1 MTDLV
6 TVEEIQILAQ
16 QPDDSVLVDEVEVVK
31 IVAVAEQ
38 GPRGIQ
44 GIQGPSGGAGGATY
58 THTQSIPAAVWTVAH
73 NLSRRPSVSVTDHLG
88 NLLVAD
94 VLYVDADIV
103 QVTHGTP
110 YIGFAYCN

>member
-6 TVEEIQILAQ
+6 TVEEVQILAQ
-16 QPDDSVLVDEVEVVK
+16 QPDDSVLVDEVEVIQV
-31 IVAVAEQ
+31 VAVAEQ
-38 GPRGIQ
+38 GPRGVQ
-44 GIQGPSGGAGGATY
+44 GVPGPAGGATY

-73 NLSRRPSVSVTDHLG
+73 NLSRRPSIAVTDHLG

-103 QVTHGTP
+103 QVTHGVP
-110 YIGFAYCN
+110 YIGYAYCN

>member
-16 QPDDSVLVDEVEVVK
+16 QPDDSVLVDEVEVFE

-44 GIQGPSGGAGGATY
+44 GVPGPAGGATY
-58 THTQSIPAAVWTVAH
+58 IHTQSTPAAVWTVAH
-73 NLSRRPSVSVTDHLG
+73 NLSRRPSVAVTDHLG
-88 NLLVAD
+88 SLLAAD

-103 QVTHGTP
+103 QVTHGAP